1 MNSEASLKPAI
12 RKLIHSSQLKPEAVR
27 VIVEGLEDENVT
39 PEDWETLFNKEG
51 AEIAI
56 KQKIYSP
63 QTVRLIT
70 LRAIV
75 IPETLQEFLA
85 WLNIQKSKK
94 PDEHQT
100 VSLEFQKDIR
110 PLFPQEQLTK
120 GINYLIL
127 NLLNKQI
134 SVDCVYWLLTT
145 DGSAWV
151 YARKKF
157 ITDVK
162 YDLQLIGD
170 YVTRRLDHKFFK
182 CRKQVWASLISNWRS
197 IQKETH
203 KSEEYQP
210 LAELLARL
218 KEYEL
223 AAYFYQV
230 SQGNVTNDL
239 FYKMAYEK
247 YLRLRPNSKILF
259 DEVAYQKYRNS
270 HITVYG
276 LLIKRKPTMIEF
288 IDYVLYFITLEVDM
302 KIQFVIP
309 LSLFILISGW
319 FIGAKNWESHTSATD
334 IEKSLCSKTFQDGK
348 NCPVIVL
355 EPETSYNFNE
365 IKQLIPELVEGVTKQ
380 KKQEEDNKYQ
390 KANEKYDKEMSRGKS
405 ATPPQEKTEENITQ
419 EVINKLEDI
428 FYPNNT
434 ALKYEDLIPG
444 KDPTDLK
451 TQKQWVTAIYNYQIK
466 KNVRYQKIADNG
478 NKSDKCNQRILWVC
492 LSKSGEDNDTS
503 DSVDNAKD
511 SELYKKLKNDILAPI
526 KSEQSRGINSPS
538 QSSSRL
544 KPTGNLKGGGENKKS
559 LSTPKIPS
567 QSSSRLKPTGNLKGG
582 GENKKSLSTPKIPSQ
597 SLSRLK
603 PTGNLKRG
611 SENNKSP
618 STPKTPEN
626 KSPNP

>member
-1 MNSEASLKPAI
+1 MNFETSLRPAI
-12 RKLIHSSQLKPEAVR
+12 RKLIHSSQVKPEAVR

-134 SVDCVYWLLTT
+134 SVDNVYWLLTT

-151 YARKKF
+151 HARKKF

-162 YDLQLIGD
+162 YDLQLICD
-170 YVTRRLDHKFFK
+170 YGLLGKKFFK
-182 CRKQVWASLISNWRS
+182 CRKQVWASLINNWRS
-197 IQKETH
+197 IQKQTH

-230 SQGNVTNDL
+230 SQGNISNNL
-239 FYKMAYEK
+239 FYDMAYER
-247 YLRLRPNSKILF
+247 YIQLHPNRDKLSKILF
-259 DEVAYQKYRNS
+259 DDVAYQKYRNS
-270 HITVYG
+270 DITVYG
-276 LLIKRKPTMIEF
+276 LLIKRKPMLVEF
-288 IDYVLYFITLEVDM
+288 IDHVRNFITLEVDM
-302 KIQFVIP
+302 KIQFVVP
-309 LSLFILISGW
+309 LSLLILVSGW
-319 FIGAKNWESHTSATD
+319 FIGTKTWESHTSATE
-334 IEKSLCSKTFQDGK
+334 IEKSLCNKTFQDGK

-355 EPETSYNFNE
+355 EPETSYAFNE
-365 IKQLIPELVEGVTKQ
+365 IKQLIPAVVDDVVNEKTKQ
-380 KKQEEDNKYQ
+380 DQTSNNVNNNGKQISRRRG
-390 KANEKYDKEMSRGKS
+390 EK
-405 ATPPQEKTEENITQ
+405 KTEEDTREEDVEQ
-419 EVINKLEDI
+419 KLKGILPGGVELQYRD
-428 FYPNNT
+428 
-434 ALKYEDLIPG
+434 LKPG
-444 KDPTDLK
+444 QKTTDLK
-451 TQKQWVTAIYNYQIK
+451 TQKEWMTAIYNYQIK
-466 KNVRYQKIADNG
+466 KGLKYQKINNVTDVKN
-478 NKSDKCNQRILWVC
+478 
-492 LSKSGEDNDTS
+492 
-503 DSVDNAKD
+503 
-511 SELYKKLKNDILAPI
+511 SELYKKLKADILAAM
-526 KSEQSRGINSPS
+526 
-538 QSSSRL
+538 
-544 KPTGNLKGGGENKKS
+544 
-559 LSTPKIPS
+559 
-567 QSSSRLKPTGNLKGG
+567 
-582 GENKKSLSTPKIPSQ
+582 
-597 SLSRLK
+597 
-603 PTGNLKRG
+603 
-611 SENNKSP
+611 
-618 STPKTPEN
+618 KTPE
-626 KSPNP
+626 KSPTPKKSPQPGNIKSANPKN